1 MAVSSVMVCICHG
14 KGWLPKF
21 IPVVEPVPSPLKDSV
36 RQFPVAVLRPV
47 KLACPCCHGRGFVR

>member
-1 MAVSSVMVCICHG
+1 MVCICHG

-36 RQFPVAVLRPV
+36 RQFPVAVLRPI